1 MSLDQPSAIPVDTH
15 IWQIATR
22 DYKFKHRGKKV
33 SSLTKDVYNGIGD
46 LFRGLWGEYAGWA
59 HSVLFTADLRVFRE
73 YEGVVD
79 GVLET
84 MVKEEE
90 EREGNE
96 DVSGEVENTKT
107 TVNGEG
113 VKKRKVDQVLTETI
127 VREKRRSVKNVNGY
141 LTAYEKTTIVRI
153 HENGDGERI
162 E

>member
-22 DYKFKHRGKKV
+22 DYKFKHKGKKV

-73 YEGVVD
+73 YEGVV
-79 GVLET
+79 EMT
-84 MVKEEE
+84 VKVEEGK
-90 EREGNE
+90 EGNE
-96 DVSGEVENTKT
+96 ELSGEVEKTKT
-107 TVNGEG
+107 TINGEG
-113 VKKRKVDQVLTETI
+113 VKKRKVNQVLTETL
-127 VREKRRSVKNVNGY
+127 VREKRRSVKNLNGY
-141 LTAYEKTTIVRI
+141 STAYEKTTIVRI
-153 HENGDGERI
+153 HENKDGESI

>member
-22 DYKFKHRGKKV
+22 DYKFKHKGKKV

-73 YEGVVD
+73 YEGVV
-79 GVLET
+79 EMT
-84 MVKEEE
+84 VKVEEE
-90 EREGNE
+90 KEGNE
-96 DVSGEVENTKT
+96 ELSGEVEKTKT
-107 TVNGEG
+107 TINGEG
-113 VKKRKVDQVLTETI
+113 VKKRKVNQVLTETL
-127 VREKRRSVKNVNGY
+127 VREKRRSVKNLNGY
-141 LTAYEKTTIVRI
+141 STAYEKTTIVRI
-153 HENGDGERI
+153 HENKDGESI

>member
-22 DYKFKHRGKKV
+22 DYKFKHKGKKV

-73 YEGVVD
+73 YEGVV
-79 GVLET
+79 EMT
-84 MVKEEE
+84 VKVEEE
-90 EREGNE
+90 KEGNE
-96 DVSGEVENTKT
+96 ELSGEVEKTKT
-107 TVNGEG
+107 TINGEG
-113 VKKRKVDQVLTETI
+113 VKKRKVDQVLTETL
-127 VREKRRSVKNVNGY
+127 VREKRRSVKNLNGY
-141 LTAYEKTTIVRI
+141 STAYEKTTIVRI
-153 HENGDGERI
+153 HENKDGESI